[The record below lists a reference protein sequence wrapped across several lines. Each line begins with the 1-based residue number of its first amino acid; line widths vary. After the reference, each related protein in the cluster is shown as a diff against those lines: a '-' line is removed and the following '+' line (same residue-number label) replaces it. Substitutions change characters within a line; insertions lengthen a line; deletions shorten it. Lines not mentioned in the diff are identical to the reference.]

1 MQGIHTPYPAY
12 TLTKQF
18 SQYAFEVIGN
28 GIPSDSSIWS
38 TVQNAVVLYP
48 DNLVID
54 RFYGLVVEIDQHK
67 LVVEVLNDSDKVLS
81 PDEFVCN
88 KWLINKGLYHPNL
101 KTYGQPFALVLL
113 ERREMI
119 EDARKESE
127 KAGE

>member
-1 MQGIHTPYPAY
+1 MRITY
-12 TLTKQF
+12 
-18 SQYAFEVIGN
+18 EVTGN
-28 GIPSDSSIWS
+28 EIPSDSYIWNK
-38 TVQNAVVLYP
+38 VQNAAVLYT
-48 DNLVID
+48 DNLVLD

-67 LVVEVLNDSDKVLS
+67 VVVEVPDDSKNTLS

-88 KWLINKGLYHPNL
+88 KWLIFDGLYHTNL

-119 EDARKESE
+119 ENARKESE

>member
-1 MQGIHTPYPAY
+1 MKITY
-12 TLTKQF
+12 
-18 SQYAFEVIGN
+18 EVIGN
-28 GIPSDSSIWS
+28 EIPSDSSIWG
-38 TVQNAVVLYP
+38 TVQNAAVLYT

-113 ERREMI
+113 ERREMV
-119 EDARKESE
+119 EDARKESKE
-127 KAGE
+127 TRE